1 MSETVHSIKPTS
13 SVSSNRIHIEGKI
26 DHVEPYEGKQYT
38 EVILPSADAYSA
50 PSRAKVVSTRPLGSV
65 GQEVCVECS
74 LRGYTQ
80 TFKINNG
87 ARQGQQG
94 RDVKT
99 WFVPVG
105 DIG

>member
-1 MSETVHSIKPTS
+1 MSESIRSINPTS
-13 SVSSNRIHIEGKI
+13 SVNPNHIYIEGKI
-26 DHVEPYEGKQYT
+26 DRVEPYEGKQYT
-38 EVILPSADAYSA
+38 EVILPAVDAYSA

-65 GQEVCVECS
+65 GQEVSVECS
-74 LRGYTQ
+74 LHGFVQ
-80 TFKINNG
+80 TFQITKG

-99 WFVPVG
+99 WFVPIG